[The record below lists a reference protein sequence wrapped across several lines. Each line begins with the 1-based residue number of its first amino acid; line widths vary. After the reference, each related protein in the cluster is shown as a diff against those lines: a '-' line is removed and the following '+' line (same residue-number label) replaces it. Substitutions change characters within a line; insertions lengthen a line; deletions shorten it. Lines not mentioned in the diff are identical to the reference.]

1 MAIGLCTGG
10 SKGMVKV
17 FLSRE
22 EQLMEGRIMCV
33 LLAVGDAA
41 THTARSRAT
50 GDSEAHARGQS
61 LLS

>member
-1 MAIGLCTGG
+1 
-10 SKGMVKV
+10 MVKV

-41 THTARSRAT
+41 THTTRSRAT